1 MSTGLPT
8 RFDSTCGNAAASSPT
23 LPPTRTVRS
32 RHFACSSALPSNF
45 KPDIEKEQGLFMI
58 YLHQHEFSAL
68 TRSLGAFRSA
78 SFGRPARCCSPPLRS
93 ALAACLCTRLR
104 GAFRAWSFAPS
115 RASRNSRGGDRVLKL
130 GLAGHSFRHCAG
142 GSRRGEIIVYGIAD
156 RTRDR
161 ILIIR
166 FQQLLLLVGAVE
178 ETHLHEAA
186 GGLGIMGIGRKHP
199 EPLCLDPAV
208 APFGDCKDACLH
220 MVRKAL
226 RACGM
231 ARMQPCLGALR
242 RVPVGSVERDGDE
255 RRRAMIARDMR

>member
-32 RHFACSSALPSNF
+32 RHFACSSELPSNF

-58 YLHQHEFSAL
+58 YLSAL
-68 TRSLGAFRSA
+68 TRSLGAFRAA
-78 SFGRPARCCSPPLRS
+78 SFGRPARCCSPPPRS

-115 RASRNSRGGDRVLKL
+115 RASRNSRG

-161 ILIIR
+161 ILIIWS
-166 FQQLLLLVGAVE
+166 QQLLLLVGAVE

-231 ARMQPCLGALR
+231 ARMQPCLAALR
-242 RVPVGSVERDGDE
+242 RVPVGSVEVDGDQ
-255 RRRAMIARDMR
+255 RRRAMIARDMRASRQPEID